1 MDRMGSPTDRYSGA
15 SSGAAVIGG
24 RRCSGWAGTPTT
36 VVRAATSW
44 IATAPAPIT
53 AWVPTVTLGR
63 TVALAPTK
71 APMPSLAWPVMTACG
86 ESVTKSASSA
96 SWPMEQWEFTCTCAP
111 STAPAFTALWGQM
124 MQPSPTLALD
134 RTTAVGWITVAH
146 RCRSW
151 LARAT
156 NPSLARGSATQQT
169 RYASGYALATSRPPS
184 TGTPSI
190 RAPHSLSLSSRNPTR
205 SQAGTVW
212 FPCCTIPATSRP
224 NPPAPINSSLFNAP
238 RLPGPRGLAPGPSDK
253 QPNTDIRSR
262 RNDLSSNPLD
272 PFGRSSPRR
281 S

>member
-184 TGTPSI
+184 RYAIYQGTPQPI
-190 RAPHSLSLSSRNPTR
+190 IVVQKPNQVPGRHGLVPVLHHPCHIPPEPTGANQQQLVQR
-205 SQAGTVW
+205 
-212 FPCCTIPATSRP
+212 
-224 NPPAPINSSLFNAP
+224 PAPSWAT
-238 RLPGPRGLAPGPSDK
+238 RAG
-253 QPNTDIRSR
+253 SR
-262 RNDLSSNPLD
+262 TI
-272 PFGRSSPRR
+272 
-281 S
+281 